1 MTHKIHVKIYFTN
14 IKYLFV
20 SDKGKDG
27 VGEYGTKRL
36 YGRLSKKRAK
46 NVIEKEIGKSI
57 LVVDYTITCKIYSMN
72 VEKFI
77 DNAEIEEK

>member
-1 MTHKIHVKIYFTN
+1 MKKVHVKLYFTN
-14 IKYLFV
+14 VKYLYV
-20 SDKGKDG
+20 SNTDKGD
-27 VGEYGTKRL
+27 VGEYGSKRL

-57 LVVDYTITCKIYSMN
+57 LITDYTITFRTYSMG

-77 DNAEIEEK
+77 ENAEIEVE

>member
-1 MTHKIHVKIYFTN
+1 MTHKVHVKIYFTN
-14 IKYLFV
+14 VKYLFV
-20 SDKGKDG
+20 SDTNKGD
-27 VGEYGTKRL
+27 VGTKRL

-57 LVVDYTITCKIYSMN
+57 LITDYTVIYKIYSMN

-77 DNAEIEEK
+77 DNAEIEGE